1 MLVVTIS
8 SHREKNRP
16 PLPDKLPA
24 GVCGIVVLMIP
35 GLPLATLLSLIACAS
50 ARRHSVKVWL
60 DPGLHAAR
68 RASQW
73 PASIQGVQNRAD
85 MLDLLMIAVL
95 VSTFLTTMVI
105 EIGLFP
111 LQGLPPAFVIA
122 LMGTTFGSGWVLLWP
137 LLRWTSQTWAR
148 LPYECWGHDAH
159 PMTAPLATPNTQSAR
174 EEAPDDSDDRLGR
187 DD

>member
-1 MLVVTIS
+1 VFLLLMLVVTIT
-8 SHREKNRP
+8 SHLEKYRHP
-16 PLPDKLPA
+16 GPDKLPA
-24 GVCGIVVLMIP
+24 GFWGIVVLMIP
-35 GLPLATLLSLIACAS
+35 GLPLATLLSLIACVS

-85 MLDLLMIAVL
+85 MSYLLMIAVL

-105 EIGLFP
+105 AMVGLFP

-122 LMGTTFGSGWVLLWP
+122 LMGTTFGTSLVLLW
-137 LLRWTSQTWAR
+137 LMLRWTSQTWAR
-148 LPYECWGHDAH
+148 LPYEC
-159 PMTAPLATPNTQSAR
+159 
-174 EEAPDDSDDRLGR
+174 
-187 DD
+187 

>member
-1 MLVVTIS
+1 MLVFTIS
-8 SHREKNRP
+8 SHREKNRH

-24 GVCGIVVLMIP
+24 GVWGIVVLMIP

-85 MLDLLMIAVL
+85 MLYLLMIAVL

-105 EIGLFP
+105 AMVGLFP

-122 LMGTTFGSGWVLLWP
+122 LMGTTFGTSLVLLWL
-137 LLRWTSQTWAR
+137 LLRWMGRPGPGCCTSAGT
-148 LPYECWGHDAH
+148 
-159 PMTAPLATPNTQSAR
+159 TTPIR
-174 EEAPDDSDDRLGR
+174 
-187 DD
+187 